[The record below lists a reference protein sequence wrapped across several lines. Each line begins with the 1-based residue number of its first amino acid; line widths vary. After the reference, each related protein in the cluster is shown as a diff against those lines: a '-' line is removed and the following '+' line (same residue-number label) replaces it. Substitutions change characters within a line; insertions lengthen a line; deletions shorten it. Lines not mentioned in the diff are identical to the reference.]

1 MTGKEKCRM
10 LRQIRTQIAAQNDI
24 ELVTRECTY
33 KGECKGTCPKCES
46 EVRYLEEQLE
56 KRHAA
61 RKKVALAGVSA
72 GLVLSLTGCSA
83 ADTIVETLDV
93 LRERLHPAPVI
104 DVLDGE
110 TQMMGEESYF
120 EPETSDDLMGVMP
133 KEEP

>member
-1 MTGKEKCRM
+1 MTGKEKCKM
-10 LRQIRTQIAAQNDI
+10 LREIRAQIAARNDI

-72 GLVLSLTGCSA
+72 GLMLSLTGCSA
-83 ADTIVETLDV
+83 TDTIVETLDV
-93 LRERLHPAPVI
+93 LRERLHPAAVI

-110 TQMMGEESYF
+110 TQMMGEESF
-120 EPETSDDLMGVMP
+120 IEPETDDILMGVMP
-133 KEEP
+133 RQEP